1 VIEEWHIA
9 TSHRTLAMSNGSLQA
24 RGRAMMDP
32 SHEVPYLNGRIG
44 WRPKA
49 STGSRPWTTES
60 NWEAEYMKPWYRL
73 EADRNLLLVA
83 GYNLV
88 RAVDFLNPPSTED
101 TSALDAIRSLGPK
114 LKTLRDCVEHWDEAT
129 IEWMQRRPTRK
140 SGEAYRELAKIA
152 PDADMETYT
161 WSESGDVAVIA
172 GVLDI
177 RSLHEAAQHAREY
190 FRALDQGWYV
200 HDGWS

>member
-1 VIEEWHIA
+1 MLESVMTEDQRRRQVNAGVYWAEAVLLQIA
-9 TSHRTLAMSNGSLQA
+9 RVRDVNVELAQLA
-24 RGRAMMDP
+24 R
-32 SHEVPYLNGRIG
+32 
-44 WRPKA
+44 
-49 STGSRPWTTES
+49 SRPRTVES

-129 IEWMQRRPTRK
+129 IEWMQRRPTPK

-152 PDADMETYT
+152 PDADMETYR
-161 WSESGDVAVIA
+161 WSESGDDAVIA

-177 RSLHEAAQHAREY
+177 RSLHEAAQNAREY

-200 HDGWS
+200 HDGWSS

>member
-1 VIEEWHIA
+1 MLEAV
-9 TSHRTLAMSNGSLQA
+9 
-24 RGRAMMDP
+24 
-32 SHEVPYLNGRIG
+32 
-44 WRPKA
+44 
-49 STGSRPWTTES
+49 TTEDQRRRQVNAGVHWAEAVLLQIARLRAVNVELAQLARAS
-60 NWEAEYMKPWYRL
+60 LTTEPDWEAEYMKPWYRL

-88 RAVDFLNPPSTED
+88 RAVDFLSPPLTED

-129 IEWMQRRPTRK
+129 IEWMQRRPSPK

-152 PDADMETYT
+152 PDADMETYS
-161 WSESGDVAVIA
+161 WSESGEDAVIA

-177 RSLHEAAQHAREY
+177 RSLHEAAQSAREY

-200 HDGWS
+200 YDGWP